1 LTLLD
6 ILVLLFS
13 DLSLHVAKDPVTFN
27 LDIPPVHIAVEKPSD
42 CIDVEI
48 SPGVAVLI
56 EHEVADVAHI
66 HEVLTYVRG

>member
-1 LTLLD
+1 
-6 ILVLLFS
+6 
-13 DLSLHVAKDPVTFN
+13 VAKDPVTFN
-27 LDIPPVHIAVEKPSD
+27 LDIPPVYITVETPSY

-66 HEVLTYVRG
+66 HEVLTDVRG